1 MTQEKIMTQIMD
13 LATNDF
19 QTVNNNMS
27 KNIKEKTNIIN
38 GQGIL
43 QEKWK

>member
-38 GQGIL
+38 G
-43 QEKWK
+43 